1 MRTPA
6 ALLLPPLLVV
16 TAGPL
21 AAQAPDLEA
30 PFRADV
36 QAGDASGWRIQ
47 LGAMALGLPRY
58 PGSGESRV
66 LPLPVFSAEYGGRLF
81 LGSSRVAVGL
91 GGGIHAVRTEHWTWD
106 LGLGL
111 GEGRKASRADVL
123 AGMGDRRAS
132 LFAGTGLRF
141 HAGGFHAE
149 VKAAEGLRDEAG
161 GRASL
166 TMGYGAALGGR
177 WFGDLSLGAE
187 AADAKGVAF
196 DYGVTPDQAA
206 ARAALIAAGDPRLR
220 PGEDRVYAPGGGLE
234 RVALTGLLAFAADAH
249 WRWFGLAQV
258 AQLQGDAKD
267 SPLVRNPTY
276 GTVGVGF
283 TYRF

>member
-1 MRTPA
+1 MRIRPL
-6 ALLLPPLLVV
+6 LLLPALLP
-16 TAGPL
+16 ACL
-21 AAQAPDLEA
+21 AAQAPDLDA
-30 PFRADV
+30 GFRAP
-36 QAGDASGWRIQ
+36 AGEARGDSGWRVD
-47 LGAMALGLPRY
+47 LGAMALSLPRY
-58 PGSGESRV
+58 PGAGDSRV
-66 LPLPVFSAEYGGRLF
+66 VPLPVFSAEYDGRLF

-91 GGGIHAVRTEHWTWD
+91 GGGVHAVRTEHWTWD

-111 GEGRKASRADVL
+111 GEGRKEARADVL

-141 HAGGFHAE
+141 HAGGFHAGLK
-149 VKAAEGLRDEAG
+149 VAEGLRDEAG
-161 GRASL
+161 GRASVSV
-166 TMGYGAALGGR
+166 GYGAALGGR
-177 WFGDLSLGAE
+177 WFGDLSAGAE
-187 AADAKGVAF
+187 AADAKATAY

-206 ARAALIAAGDPRLR
+206 ARTALLASGDPRLR
-220 PGEDRVYAPGGGLE
+220 PGEDRAFAPGGGLA

-258 AQLQGDAKD
+258 TRLQGDALD
-267 SPLVRNPTY
+267 SPLVRTPTY